1 MISIRRG
8 KTVAPALIV
17 VVLLALIAP
26 CEIFAQ
32 GESAVPF
39 LLIAPNAR
47 ADGMG
52 ESGAALSDDGSAS
65 YWNPGGLAFE
75 TGQEVSITHSN
86 WLPQFQLSDLFYEYF
101 AYRNHI
107 ESIRGTISA
116 SVIYLNLGEF
126 NRRDEF
132 NNDLG
137 NFKAYE
143 FAITAGYSTKIIN
156 DLGIGLN
163 LRYIHSSL
171 DPSESQEQPGSK
183 GVASTVSFD
192 IGTLWHPSHIVL
204 PGLGDIEDRFSI
216 GLNLSNLGPKLT
228 YIQAAQ
234 ADPLPTNLRLGLA
247 VRPLKTEYN
256 NITWVIDFSRLLVR
270 RYPQIVD
277 STQSPPVVTQESHVD
292 DLPKSLFSAWE
303 AGGLKKVTIGTGL
316 EYWYGKPKLF
326 AIRWGYFYEHPDYG
340 NRKFMT
346 FGAGIRWDIFGF
358 DFSYLSAIEE
368 NHPLSETLRFTLLIR
383 WGDVDQE
390 VVE

>member
-1 MISIRRG
+1 MISIRTG
-8 KTVAPALIV
+8 KTVAPALILV
-17 VVLLALIAP
+17 ALFAIITP
-26 CEIFAQ
+26 SEIFAQ

-52 ESGAALSDDGSAS
+52 EAGAALSDDGSAT

-86 WLPQFQLSDLFYEYF
+86 WLPQFQLADLFYEYF

-107 ESIRGTISA
+107 EEIRGTISA

-143 FAITAGYSTKIIN
+143 FAITAGYATKIIN
-156 DLGIGLN
+156 DLGVGLN

-192 IGTLWHPSHIVL
+192 IGTLWHPSRLVL
-204 PGLGDIEDRFSI
+204 PGIGNIEDRFSI

-247 VRPLKTEYN
+247 IRPLQTEYN

-270 RYPQIVD
+270 RYPQVVD
-277 STQSPPVVTQESHVD
+277 STQSPPVIVQESHVD
-292 DLPKSLFSAWE
+292 NLPKALFSAWE
-303 AGGLKKVTIGTGL
+303 SGGLKKVTIGTGL

-383 WGDVDQE
+383 WGGEDQE